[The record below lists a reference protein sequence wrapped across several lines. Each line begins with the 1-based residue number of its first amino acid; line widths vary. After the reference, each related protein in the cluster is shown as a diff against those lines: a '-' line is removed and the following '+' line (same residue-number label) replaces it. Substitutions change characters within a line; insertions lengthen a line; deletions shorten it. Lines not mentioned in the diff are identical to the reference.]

1 MKRGGRDQYTKVNG
15 FGTPEALPVTYVV
28 DGNGIVRAKL
38 TPEKMSV
45 TEEGLVDVVRPL
57 LP

>member
-1 MKRGGRDQYTKVNG
+1 MNG